1 VSAKSKIVASAINA
15 YLSSSPLR
23 HSMYNA
29 GRILRGGQRR
39 AKLYYRADDP
49 YSHLLVQ
56 VGPRLVREFGFEVE
70 IVPVAKPGLS
80 ANPAPEML
88 LQHAIRDA
96 AILAESYSLSFPA
109 GAAPPPEDR
118 IRRAHAVLLQPR
130 SPETQLQVAE
140 ELGEAV
146 WRDDG
151 AALARVVER
160 HGGVSGESVRP
171 ALDANYAALER
182 AGHYQSG
189 MLHYGG
195 DWYWGIDRWLVLLWD
210 TVLIAFLATLFGFIG
225 AFVLC
230 FPAARNL
237 NSNSWSYFICRRI
250 LEFGRSVPE
259 LVFALIFVFS
269 FGIGPI
275 PGVLAIALHS
285 CGALG
290 KLFSEINEN
299 VDLGP
304 ADGVAA
310 AGGNWFQKIA
320 YAVVPQVFPNFMSYT
335 LLRFEIN
342 VRAASVV
349 GFVGAGGIGQ
359 ELMTVI
365 RQFIYQDISA
375 IVLMLVLA
383 VILIDVSC
391 EKLRHKAIGEVKS
404 I

>member
-1 VSAKSKIVASAINA
+1 MKHQPTRQIDGKDSGPNQPFEKF
-15 YLSSSPLR
+15 LR
-23 HSMYNA
+23 
-29 GRILRGGQRR
+29 
-39 AKLYYRADDP
+39 
-49 YSHLLVQ
+49 
-56 VGPRLVREFGFEVE
+56 E
-70 IVPVAKPGLS
+70 
-80 ANPAPEML
+80 
-88 LQHAIRDA
+88 
-96 AILAESYSLSFPA
+96 
-109 GAAPPPEDR
+109 EDR
-118 IRRAHAVLLQPR
+118 IRRAKRRQNLIFAAIFLLALIG
-130 SPETQLQVAE
+130 SCIVGEVDLPEFVKGFPAFFNYFGDTMPDIRAE
-140 ELGEAV
+140 SAIEDFA
-146 WRDDG
+146 
-151 AALARVVER
+151 
-160 HGGVSGESVRP
+160 
-171 ALDANYAALER
+171 
-182 AGHYQSG
+182 
-189 MLHYGG
+189 

-210 TVLIAFLATLFGFIG
+210 TVLIAFLATLFGFFG
-225 AFVLC
+225 AFLLC

-269 FGIGPI
+269 FGIGPL

-304 ADGVAA
+304 AEGVAA
-310 AGGNWFQKIA
+310 AGGNWFHKVA
-320 YAVVPQVFPNFMSYT
+320 YAVVPQVFPNYMSYT

-365 RQFIYQDISA
+365 RQFIYQDVSA

-383 VILIDVSC
+383 VILIDISC
-391 EKLRHKAIGEVKS
+391 EKLRHKLIGEVKA